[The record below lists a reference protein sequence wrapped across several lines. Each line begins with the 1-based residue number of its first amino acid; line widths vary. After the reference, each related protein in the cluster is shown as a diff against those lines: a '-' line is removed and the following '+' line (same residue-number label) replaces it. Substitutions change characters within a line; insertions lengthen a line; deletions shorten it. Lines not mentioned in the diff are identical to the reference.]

1 MILTKN
7 TKNIDGIEII
17 FLAGFLHLS
26 CTFLE
31 ISDNHPYNYG
41 MERLLPFHS
50 EYKRLRNLIT
60 YLASHPGE
68 EDWFDFKMN
77 NGNPA
82 EIGEY
87 ISALSNAATLCNHQN
102 GYLIWGV
109 DDQTHELRGTTFNPS
124 VAKKGN
130 EELENYLTRM
140 TTPSLALVF
149 YALEI
154 EGKDFV
160 VLQIPKAKRMPTAF
174 AGFSSI
180 RVGSNSHPLSKYP
193 EKEMKL
199 WIAMSSSSF
208 ESEVCKEE
216 LEPQEVLELLDFS
229 CYYSRRKLPIPT
241 DLNNVIDTFLKER
254 FLLRSDF
261 GKLSI
266 TNLGAILFAK
276 DLYDYPNLNAKAVRV
291 IRYKAKS
298 RVEAISESE
307 FHQGY
312 AVMFDEL
319 VRYIHGLQSQFE
331 EIRIGRESVGAFP
344 DFVIREALANA
355 LVHQDLLDRSVN
367 PMVELFPGSIEF
379 SNPGKLLV
387 DISRTIDTTPVC
399 RNEMLARSLRLL
411 RIKED
416 RDSGFD
422 RIEAGLSL
430 LHVPSALVK
439 TDEFHSRIILTYRDR
454 FSSFTEEEALRTVYS
469 YCCYGFVNLDEKMG
483 NAYFRKRFGLGEKDA
498 PVISRLLSK
507 AVMEKRIKLSSDST
521 GVKNRFYLPYW
532 A

>member
-1 MILTKN
+1 MRSKPDRRPMQCFYRFFTLH
-7 TKNIDGIEII
+7 
-17 FLAGFLHLS
+17 FLAVYWLFFL
-26 CTFLE
+26 
-31 ISDNHPYNYG
+31 
-41 MERLLPFHS
+41 
-50 EYKRLRNLIT
+50 
-60 YLASHPGE
+60 A
-68 EDWFDFKMN
+68 
-77 NGNPA
+77 
-82 EIGEY
+82 
-87 ISALSNAATLCNHQN
+87 
-102 GYLIWGV
+102 V
-109 DDQTHELRGTTFNPS
+109 S
-124 VAKKGN
+124 V
-130 EELENYLTRM
+130 
-140 TTPSLALVF
+140 
-149 YALEI
+149 I
-154 EGKDFV
+154 
-160 VLQIPKAKRMPTAF
+160 
-174 AGFSSI
+174 
-180 RVGSNSHPLSKYP
+180 
-193 EKEMKL
+193 
-199 WIAMSSSSF
+199 
-208 ESEVCKEE
+208 
-216 LEPQEVLELLDFS
+216 LLDFS

-241 DLNNVIDTFLKER
+241 DLNDVIDTFLKER
-254 FLLRSDF
+254 FLSRSDS

-298 RVEAISESE
+298 RVDAISESE

-399 RNEMLARSLRLL
+399 RNEMLAHSLRML
-411 RIKED
+411 RILD
-416 RDSGFD
+416 GHSFNFD
-422 RIEAGLSL
+422 RIEAGLAL
-430 LHVPSALVK
+430 LHEPSSLVK
-439 TDEFHSRIILTYRDR
+439 TDEFHTRIILTHRDR
-454 FSSFTEEEALRTVYS
+454 FSSFTEEEALRTVYF

-507 AVMEKRIKLSSDST
+507 ALQENRIKLSSDST
-521 GVKNRFYLPYW
+521 GVKNRFHLPYW

>member
-1 MILTKN
+1 MQ
-7 TKNIDGIEII
+7 
-17 FLAGFLHLS
+17 
-26 CTFLE
+26 
-31 ISDNHPYNYG
+31 P
-41 MERLLPFHS
+41 P
-50 EYKRLRNLIT
+50 KRLSDLGSGRPD
-60 YLASHPGE
+60 A
-68 EDWFDFKMN
+68 
-77 NGNPA
+77 
-82 EIGEY
+82 
-87 ISALSNAATLCNHQN
+87 
-102 GYLIWGV
+102 
-109 DDQTHELRGTTFNPS
+109 FNPS

-174 AGFSSI
+174 AGSSSI

-254 FLLRSDF
+254 FLSRSDS

-355 LVHQDLLDRSVN
+355 LVRQDLLDHSVS

-498 PVISRLLSK
+498 PVVSRLLSK
-507 AVMEKRIKLSSDST
+507 AVMEKRIKLSSVST